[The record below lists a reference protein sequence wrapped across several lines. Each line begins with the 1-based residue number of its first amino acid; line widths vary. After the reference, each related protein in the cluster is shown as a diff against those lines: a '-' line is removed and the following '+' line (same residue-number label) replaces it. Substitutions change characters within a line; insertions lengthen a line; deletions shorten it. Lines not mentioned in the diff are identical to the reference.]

1 MSRVL
6 QPLAWQA
13 KGDNQKEM
21 VLPAQSNPRRLQ
33 IRADC
38 AAARRLFF
46 DPERVYLERALQMAG
61 FSASPESL

>member
-6 QPLAWQA
+6 QPLAGEA
-13 KGDNQKEM
+13 KRDNQKEM
-21 VLPAQSNPRRLQ
+21 VLPAQSNSRKLQ

-38 AAARRLFF
+38 AAARRLFY
-46 DPERVYLERALQMAG
+46 DPERVYLERALRMAG

>member
-1 MSRVL
+1 
-6 QPLAWQA
+6 
-13 KGDNQKEM
+13 M
-21 VLPAQSNPRRLQ
+21 VLPAQSNSRKLQ

-46 DPERVYLERALQMAG
+46 DPERVYLERALRMAG